1 MSVIQDMRLDD
12 PDKGREEFSDVRTKK
27 GRGILRDV
35 PTSMFGFRAA
45 GPHIRQVTKP
55 GKLDCKEAQIRM
67 SVARVTELSATSET
81 SFEDA
86 INVAVARATKT
97 LRGVE
102 GAWVKDQNVM
112 IEDGNITGYKV
123 NVEITFMLEE

>member
-1 MSVIQDMRLDD
+1 
-12 PDKGREEFSDVRTKK
+12 
-27 GRGILRDV
+27 
-35 PTSMFGFRAA
+35 
-45 GPHIRQVTKP
+45 
-55 GKLDCKEAQIRM
+55 M

-81 SFEDA
+81 GFEDA
-86 INVAVARATKT
+86 INQAVARATKT

-112 IEDGNITGYKV
+112 IEHGNIVGYKV

>member
-1 MSVIQDMRLDD
+1 
-12 PDKGREEFSDVRTKK
+12 
-27 GRGILRDV
+27 
-35 PTSMFGFRAA
+35 MFGFRSVR
-45 GPHIRQVTKP
+45 PHIRQSTKP
-55 GKLDCKEAQIRM
+55 RKLECREAQIRM
-67 SVARVTELSATSET
+67 SIARVTELSATSET

-86 INVAVARATKT
+86 INQAVARATKT

-112 IEDGNITGYKV
+112 IENGNITGYKV

>member
-1 MSVIQDMRLDD
+1 MSI
-12 PDKGREEFSDVRTKK
+12 
-27 GRGILRDV
+27 
-35 PTSMFGFRAA
+35 
-45 GPHIRQVTKP
+45 
-55 GKLDCKEAQIRM
+55 
-67 SVARVTELSATSET
+67 ARVTELSATSQT

-86 INVAVARATKT
+86 INQAVARATKT

-123 NVEITFMLEE
+123 NVEITFQLEE